1 MVKVL
6 WGHPN
11 RVYSSA
17 FSPDSSVLCS
27 VGASKAVRKRVPLR
41 LVCEVCQRGGGV
53 GGVTTY
59 AQSANANQPL
69 SPCFLSP
76 PSLFAV
82 DKSGFFSPEF
92 CMQITACFMMFT
104 FMWA

>member
-1 MVKVL
+1 MKVL

-41 LVCEVCQRGGGV
+41 LVCEEVGGGV
-53 GGVTTY
+53 CDH
-59 AQSANANQPL
+59 L
-69 SPCFLSP
+69 C
-76 PSLFAV
+76 
-82 DKSGFFSPEF
+82 
-92 CMQITACFMMFT
+92 
-104 FMWA
+104 

>member
-27 VGASKAVRKRVPLR
+27 VGASKAVCKRVPLR
-41 LVCEVCQRGGGV
+41 LVCG

-59 AQSANANQPL
+59 AQTANAKQPL

-76 PSLFAV
+76 PFL
-82 DKSGFFSPEF
+82 SP
-92 CMQITACFMMFT
+92 CFLSPLPVPLCLRWT
-104 FMWA
+104 KVALLS

>member
-41 LVCEVCQRGGGV
+41 LVCEEGGWGC
-53 GGVTTY
+53 VTTY
-59 AQSANANQPL
+59 AESANAKQPL
-69 SPCFLSP
+69 SPPASCPPLLPVPPFLSLFVCGGQKW
-76 PSLFAV
+76 LFALLN
-82 DKSGFFSPEF
+82 S
-92 CMQITACFMMFT
+92 ACRSQPVL
-104 FMWA
+104 